1 MPEYIEND
9 VRDVC
14 CDIYRK
20 SIGGLLSH
28 EDACSL
34 ENLFMQTKGARKYYS
49 PQEIKDKTNQG
60 RNVERLQNIIRNLCQ
75 GSHPAN
81 QEIKKFL
88 LEKGYITQNNGH
100 IEFTPSFI
108 LQTPDNNL
116 PGAHTK
122 SDKDGNILIV
132 MNQQMAERSDDSL
145 AVVLGHEICHQ
156 MINDKFQQNVT
167 SAEVEALCDIVGLV
181 AAKGAGYDIRG
192 KIAEDEKD
200 FSRETQKQVYEY
212 FYSGQPAEFI
222 EQKVDE
228 HMENIVNT
236 FYIPKKL
243 KQIAEFID
251 ENIPVGIINYPDLS
265 FEDKR
270 NLFEARKF
278 NGEDAELLNSVLDK
292 CMSLVQENDLGKV
305 ILDGAEYGKPTT
317 KDNYTVEEIYIGNR
331 GRTQGGH
338 CGLISAIVNDKN
350 PNNARGEIYINEDF
364 VRNVVAKLGEEN
376 ASIYLS
382 NVVVHEFLHGN
393 QRKHD
398 CINNKI
404 ENSRSGLGVP
414 QTPEENTNTSITPE
428 QMEKN
433 YRDVQNDKKGWARM
447 MLTEAASMTAGL
459 TVCMQLCNENNR
471 SSIIDYAIE
480 DMKKLGNVSDE
491 TITKLKEALE
501 KMPKTEEESLHL
513 FKIIVNG
520 EMEHLREFCGNK
532 PLGIIFSEYED
543 LLGAT
548 FNEKLFGPR
557 ENFDKTINCIDGL
570 NKTKEK
576 IFKPI
581 IHETQNKENQTSSAS
596 IVDVYI
602 DER

>member
-20 SIGGLLSH
+20 SIAGLLLKK
-28 EDACSL
+28 DADYL
-34 ENLFMQTKGARKYYS
+34 ETLFLQTTRKYLTRES
-49 PQEIKDKTNQG
+49 KEIKNLTNQG
-60 RNVERLQNIIRNLCQ
+60 RNVERLQDIIRDLCQ
-75 GSHPAN
+75 GKHPAN
-81 QEIKKFL
+81 QEIKEFL
-88 LEKGYITQNNGH
+88 LKKRYIIENNGH

-108 LQTPDNNL
+108 LQTPDN
-116 PGAHTK
+116 GFIGGCTK
-122 SDKDGNILIV
+122 SDKNGNILIV

-145 AVVLGHEICHQ
+145 AVALGHEICHQ
-156 MINDKFQQNVT
+156 MIYDKLQQNVT

-251 ENIPVGIINYPDLS
+251 ENIPVGIIKYPDLS

-317 KDNYTVEEIYIGNR
+317 KDNYTVEELEEMGLSQELIDNR
-331 GRTQGGH
+331 GTIKLYDE
-338 CGLISAIVNDKN
+338 LIVTD
-350 PNNARGEIYINEDF
+350 
-364 VRNVVAKLGEEN
+364 
-376 ASIYLS
+376 
-382 NVVVHEFLHGN
+382 
-393 QRKHD
+393 
-398 CINNKI
+398 
-404 ENSRSGLGVP
+404 
-414 QTPEENTNTSITPE
+414 
-428 QMEKN
+428 
-433 YRDVQNDKKGWARM
+433 
-447 MLTEAASMTAGL
+447 
-459 TVCMQLCNENNR
+459 
-471 SSIIDYAIE
+471 
-480 DMKKLGNVSDE
+480 
-491 TITKLKEALE
+491 
-501 KMPKTEEESLHL
+501 
-513 FKIIVNG
+513 
-520 EMEHLREFCGNK
+520 
-532 PLGIIFSEYED
+532 
-543 LLGAT
+543 
-548 FNEKLFGPR
+548 
-557 ENFDKTINCIDGL
+557 
-570 NKTKEK
+570 
-576 IFKPI
+576 
-581 IHETQNKENQTSSAS
+581 
-596 IVDVYI
+596 
-602 DER
+602 